1 LSCQGLKISDVGYRL
16 RDMGRIPKFSV
27 RISCRLT
34 PLAGQKL
41 EEQLAKLVPDKLGRP
56 PIGKLLSQLIMD
68 AKPQDW
74 AWAKERAELL
84 EKPQWIEA
92 DRKRRA
98 VEKGAVER
106 KPRALERALRV
117 EDMGCDDMVWADDE
131 G

>member
-1 LSCQGLKISDVGYRL
+1 
-16 RDMGRIPKFSV
+16 MGRIPKFSV

-98 VEKGAVER
+98 VER